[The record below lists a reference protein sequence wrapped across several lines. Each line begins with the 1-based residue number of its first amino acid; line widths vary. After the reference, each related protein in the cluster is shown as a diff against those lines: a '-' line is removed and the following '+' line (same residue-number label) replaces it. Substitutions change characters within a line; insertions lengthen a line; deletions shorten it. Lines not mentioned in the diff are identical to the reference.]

1 MFRALS
7 SAATGMEAQE
17 RKVETIA
24 NNIANVN
31 TTWFKKQRVEFQD
44 LLYDNLTPAGSKT
57 SDQTESPSG
66 IQIGQGV
73 RTVGTIREFS
83 MGSLQATDRVFD
95 MAIEGPGFF
104 KVQMPDGTFSFS
116 RSGSFQLSKEGK
128 LVTPEGFSLDPE
140 IVVPAGVGQVHVAG
154 DGTVSATY
162 IGDTSVTELGSIT
175 LTDFSNPSGL
185 QAMGHNLYTA
195 TPSSGEPIDSMPGTQ
210 GLGTILSNHLETSNV
225 KVVDEMVQLIA
236 AQRAYESNSRVI
248 RAADE
253 MLRSTANLK

>member
-17 RKVETIA
+17 KKLEIIA

-31 TTWFKKQRVEFQD
+31 TTGFKKQRVEFQD
-44 LLYDNLTPAGSKT
+44 LLYDNLTAAGSKT
-57 SDQTESPSG
+57 SDDTESPGG

-83 MGSLQATDRVFD
+83 MGSLQATNRVYD
-95 MAIEGPGFF
+95 LAIEGSGFF
-104 KVQMPDGTFSFS
+104 KIQMPDGTFGYT
-116 RSGSFQLSKEGK
+116 RAGSFQLSSEGK
-128 LVTPEGFSLDPE
+128 LVTPEGFPLDPE
-140 IVVPAGVGQVHVAG
+140 IVVPAGIGQVHVAA

-162 IGDTSVTELGSIT
+162 KGDTSVTELGSIT

-185 QAMGHNLYTA
+185 QAMGHNLYTT
-195 TPSSGEPIDSMPGTQ
+195 TPSSGDPIESTPGAQ
-210 GLGTILSNHLETSNV
+210 GVGTILSGHLETANV